1 MIEHAGSTLYIRR
14 WFKRVGDPVS
24 ADEPLVEIDTDNVTH
39 EIRSPVTG
47 VLSSIAVSNGGSV
60 DAGTVVGSISQ
71 FLSSGPTEELSDDVG
86 IRISKPSSH
95 CLIDWLSFAS
105 HPASLRT

>member
-1 MIEHAGSTLYIRR
+1 MATDIRVPTIENAGMALYIGR

-47 VLSSIAVSNGGSV
+47 VLSKITVRDGGSV
-60 DAGTVVGSISQ
+60 DAGTVVGSIGQ
-71 FLSSGPTEELSDDVG
+71 FSSNGPNGETEQ
-86 IRISKPSSH
+86 
-95 CLIDWLSFAS
+95 
-105 HPASLRT
+105 

>member
-1 MIEHAGSTLYIRR
+1 MVTDIRVPAIENAGMTLYIDR

-47 VLSSIAVSNGGSV
+47 VLSSIAVKDGGSV
-60 DAGTVVGSISQ
+60 DAGTVSGKHQSILIKRSDRGS
-71 FLSSGPTEELSDDVG
+71 
-86 IRISKPSSH
+86 
-95 CLIDWLSFAS
+95 
-105 HPASLRT
+105 